1 MKTLALLLAL
11 TLPALAGT
19 RDDTVPDS
27 RYLDL
32 GEQLRPYTAEIAG
45 VNADQRRQT
54 ATAVIISP
62 RWAITAAHVAAGCDD
77 LVVTYG
83 EGVVRS
89 VDRVCVNPDWQPGE
103 IGTADVALCHLE
115 RDAGLEWYPVLADT
129 VTAGQVC
136 LVAGYGITGRMSAGY
151 DLYDGR
157 LRAGTQ
163 RVDRVEGV
171 VVWCKAQRRGS
182 ALEYCIAPGD
192 SGGPLFVGSGKSA
205 RLAAINSF
213 QSAATGP
220 LRSRYGEETG
230 HVSIP
235 AVRGWIDEVMEVGNG
250 RQDVAVQ
257 GQAR

>member
-1 MKTLALLLAL
+1 MKSLALLLAL
-11 TLPALAGT
+11 TLPAVAGT
-19 RDDTVPDS
+19 RDDGVPDE
-27 RYLDL
+27 RYVAL

-54 ATAVIISP
+54 ATAVVIAP
-62 RWAITAAHVAAGCDD
+62 RWVITAAHVAAGCDD

-83 EGVVRS
+83 AGVVRS
-89 VDRVCVNPDWQPGE
+89 IDRVCVNPDWRQGE
-103 IGTADVALCHLE
+103 LGTADVALCHLE
-115 RDAGLEWYPVLADT
+115 LDAGLEWYPLLADE
-129 VTAGQVC
+129 VRPGEVC

-151 DLYDGR
+151 DLFDGR

-163 RVDRVEGV
+163 RIDRVEGV

-182 ALEYCIAPGD
+182 PLEYCIAPGD
-192 SGGPLFVGSGKSA
+192 SGGPLFVGSGKAA
-205 RLAAINSF
+205 RLAAIHSF
-213 QSAATGP
+213 QSSERGP

-235 AVRGWIDEVMEVGNG
+235 AVRPWIDQVMEVSDG

-257 GQAR
+257 GQTR

>member
-1 MKTLALLLAL
+1 MRTLALLLAL
-11 TLPALAGT
+11 TVPAVAGT

-27 RYLDL
+27 RYVAL

-45 VNADQRRQT
+45 VNAQQRRQT
-54 ATAVIISP
+54 ATAVIIAP
-62 RWAITAAHVAAGCDD
+62 RWAITAAHVVFDCDD
-77 LVVTYG
+77 LVVNYG

-89 VDRVCVNPDWQPGE
+89 IDRVCVHPDWQHGE
-103 IGTADVALCHLE
+103 IGTSDVALCHLE
-115 RDAGLEWYPVLADT
+115 LDAGLEWYPLLAET

-136 LVAGYGITGRMSAGY
+136 LVAGYGITGVMSAGY

-163 RVDRVEGV
+163 RVDRIEGV
-171 VVWCKAQRRGS
+171 LVFCKAQRRGS
-182 ALEYCIAPGD
+182 ALEFCIAPGD
-192 SGGPLFVGSGKSA
+192 SGGPLFVGSGKNA
-205 RLAAINSF
+205 RLAAIHSF
-213 QSAATGP
+213 QSVERGP

-230 HVSIP
+230 HVLIP
-235 AVRGWIDEVMEVGNG
+235 AVRAWIDEVMEVGDG